1 MTQSATSMLTGDT
14 GQLEAIQ
21 TVPIGVDGNACEIDL
36 ESGGTRDMYAARPNG
51 HSACAAALIDRS
63 A

>member
-1 MTQSATSMLTGDT
+1 MLTGDT

-21 TVPIGVDGNACEIDL
+21 TVPFGVDGNACEIDL